1 MNNKTLIAITGG
13 IGCGKSMVSQL
24 LKVMGF
30 TVYDCDANAKQLMLT
45 DKELMEGLTD
55 LFGKETYFAD
65 GTLNKKHLAASIFGN
80 ADALQQM
87 NALVHPAV
95 ARDLKAQMLND
106 KHRIFFFESAILFES
121 HFDHLVSPDI
131 TICVTSPL
139 EIRIARATARD
150 HSSREQVIGR
160 IESQMPQDE
169 KDRRAD
175 YLIINDE
182 KNSVIH
188 QIDKLL
194 NSIS

>member
-1 MNNKTLIAITGG
+1 MNDKKLIAITGG

-24 LKVMGF
+24 LKTMGF
-30 TVYDCDANAKQLMLT
+30 AVYDCDANAKQLMLT
-45 DKELMEGLTD
+45 DKDLMKGLTD
-55 LFGKETYFAD
+55 LFGKDTYLAD
-65 GTLNKKHLAASIFGN
+65 GTLNKQHLAASIFGN
-80 ADALQQM
+80 ADALRQM
-87 NALVHPAV
+87 NALVHPTV
-95 ARDLKAQMLND
+95 ARDLKAQMLKD
-106 KHRIFFFESAILFES
+106 KHSIFFFESAILFES
-121 HFDHLVSPDI
+121 HFDRLVSPDI
-131 TICVTSPL
+131 TICVSSPL
-139 EIRIARATARD
+139 ELRIARATARD

>member
-1 MNNKTLIAITGG
+1 MNNKILIAITGG

-87 NALVHPAV
+87 NALVHPTV
-95 ARDLKAQMLND
+95 ARDLRAQMLKD
-106 KHRIFFFESAILFES
+106 KHSLFFFESAILFES
-121 HFDHLVSPDI
+121 HFDRLVSPDI
-131 TICVTSPL
+131 TICVSSPL
-139 EIRIARATARD
+139 ELRIARATARV